1 MNIEQK
7 INAEAD
13 ACDMLENLPFTLEEG
28 IGGRA
33 KIGLIVLATDY
44 TVEHEFRKVMTVPG
58 VDFYE
63 ARIEN
68 VPTVTP
74 ETLAA
79 METKIPSTLKLILPG
94 EPLDVVAYGCTS
106 ASIVLG
112 EETVFSR
119 IREAQPEAKCTT
131 PITAAFA
138 AFDAFDAKR
147 IAVLT
152 PYRRDVN
159 EQVKSYIENAGYTV
173 PVFGSFNEENDPTVA
188 RIDTASLSN
197 AIDVI
202 TRERDIEM
210 VFVSC
215 TSVRLFE
222 AAKEI
227 EDRIGLPVTSSNHA
241 MAWHCLRL
249 AGVEDAMPQWG
260 RLYEKALPSNR

>member
-1 MNIEQK
+1 MNIETK
-7 INAEAD
+7 IGAASET
-13 ACDMLENLPFTLEEG
+13 CEMLENLPFTLEEG

-68 VPTVTP
+68 VPTITP
-74 ETLAA
+74 DTLAD
-79 METKIPSTLKLILPG
+79 MESRISSTLRLILPG

-106 ASIVLG
+106 ASTVIG
-112 EETVFSR
+112 EESVFSR
-119 IREAQPEAKCTT
+119 IREVQPDASCTT

-138 AFDAFDAKR
+138 AFRAFKANR

-152 PYRRDVN
+152 PYRPDVN
-159 EQVKSYIENAGYTV
+159 QVIKRYIEKAGYQV
-173 PVFGSFNEENDPTVA
+173 PVFASFNEENDPTVA
-188 RIDTASLSN
+188 RIDEQSLID
-197 AIDVI
+197 AIDTMVQQA
-202 TRERDIEM
+202 DVDM

-215 TSVRLFE
+215 TSVRLLE
-222 AAKEI
+222 AVAAI
-227 EDRIGLPVTSSNHA
+227 EQRLGKPVTSSNHA

-249 AGVEDAMPQWG
+249 AGVTDPMPEFG
-260 RLYEKALPSNR
+260 RLYALP